1 MKAIKKQKLRK
12 AGWKVSTAAEFL
24 GLSAEEEALVTMKL
38 NLVEGVRALRMRN
51 HITQAE
57 LAKRLGSSQSRVAK
71 LEAGDRSVSLDLL
84 MRALLSLGA
93 SKKDIAGI
101 IGMRNAGEES
111 YRKHAA

>member
-1 MKAIKKQKLRK
+1 MRETKKEKLRK

-24 GLSAEEEALVTMKL
+24 GLSAEEEALVAMKL
-38 NLVEGVRALRMRN
+38 NLVEGVRALRART
-51 HITQAE
+51 HITQAD

-101 IGMRNAGEES
+101 ISMKNSGEGS
-111 YRKHAA
+111 YRKRAA